1 MTALDNDISRIAALR
16 GRTPEQAARAIAAA
30 HAPRYPHR
38 HEVDRIFAMSG
49 ATDDDFRAYEALPP
63 KSRAF
68 IRESPR
74 PLNAVAWADLLV
86 LTQNEDEIIKAVTF
100 CLPPTRRPTT

>member
-1 MTALDNDISRIAALR
+1 MTTLDDDIARIAALR

-30 HAPRYPHR
+30 HAPRYPQR
-38 HEVDRIFAMSG
+38 SEVDRILVMTPD
-49 ATDDDFRAYEALPP
+49 TDLDLRAYEALPP

-74 PLNAVAWADLLV
+74 PLNACAWAELLV
-86 LTQNEDEIIKAVTF
+86 LTQNEDEIIKAVGY
-100 CLPPTRRPTT
+100 CLPPQRRPTP